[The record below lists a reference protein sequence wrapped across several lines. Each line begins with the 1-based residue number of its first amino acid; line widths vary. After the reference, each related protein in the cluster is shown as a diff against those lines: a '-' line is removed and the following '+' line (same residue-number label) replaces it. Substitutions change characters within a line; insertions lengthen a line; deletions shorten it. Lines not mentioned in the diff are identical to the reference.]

1 MALARDRA
9 YRRLSALVVLLLL
22 LALVVDVERLVF
34 WTDTSTAWL
43 AAKSSSSSVSSSLL
57 PSGSLSSKEE
67 SKGRV
72 EGGRVDQEELFSTSL
87 SPLATAALGFVVRV
101 SAGTSTANLLPF
113 HRKETRSSLL
123 TTARFA

>member
-43 AAKSSSSSVSSSLL
+43 AAKSSSSVSSSLL